1 MLTAGKCGKAARV
14 MSFSSKKESRSARQ
28 KKSLVGTEPLTAENE
43 HRNGNSTGDI
53 IGIEKDGKL

>member
-1 MLTAGKCGKAARV
+1 

-53 IGIEKDGKL
+53 IGIEEDGKL